1 MSSERINTTDVRQRL
16 GDLLDRVADR
26 REQFVIERRGKPL
39 AAIVPFAQYEQL
51 QRAAELEMERL
62 LDRHARRLT
71 LEQAEQLAREAKS
84 RSRRRS

>member
-1 MSSERINTTDVRQRL
+1 MSSERIKTGDVRQRL
-16 GDLLDRVADR
+16 GDLLDRVVDR

-51 QRAAELEMERL
+51 QRAAELELERQ

-71 LEQAEQLAREAKS
+71 LKQAEALARDAKG
-84 RSRRRS
+84 RARRRS